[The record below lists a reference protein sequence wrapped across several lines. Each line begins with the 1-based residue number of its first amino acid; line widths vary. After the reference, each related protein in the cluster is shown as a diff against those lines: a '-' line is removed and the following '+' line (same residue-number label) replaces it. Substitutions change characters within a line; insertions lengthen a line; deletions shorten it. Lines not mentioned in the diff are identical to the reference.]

1 MASSSALST
10 LSKILIGK
18 AEKDKTERIF
28 NSTFRTVSMTIFGIL
43 FYMIVA
49 YFVFSVGSFYVL
61 MKRKNRNADLIVQ
74 SVSQGR
80 IDWVNVTDHYIIP
93 SVTIF
98 LFYQSYI

>member
-1 MASSSALST
+1 MASFSALST

-18 AEKDKTERIF
+18 ARKYKTVRLL
-28 NSTFRTVSMTIFGIL
+28 NSDFRTVSMTVFGIL
-43 FYMIVA
+43 FYTIVA

-80 IDWVNVTDHYIIP
+80 IGWADVTDHYIIP

-98 LFYQSYI
+98 LFCQSYI